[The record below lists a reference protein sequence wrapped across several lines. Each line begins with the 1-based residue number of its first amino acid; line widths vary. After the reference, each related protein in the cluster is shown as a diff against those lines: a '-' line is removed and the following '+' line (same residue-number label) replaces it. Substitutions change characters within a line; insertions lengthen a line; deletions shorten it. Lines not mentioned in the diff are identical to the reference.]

1 MATSPH
7 PGTSGDEVGR
17 RTFSTSFR
25 GFDQGEVRAY
35 LEVVAAEFA
44 TLQARVADLEREL
57 EEAAR
62 PAATPTLDAATLT
75 SMVGEETARVLRA
88 AQEAAEDLRTR
99 AEEGAARTL
108 TEAHEEAARIRNA
121 ADSVLAARTA
131 EAEKTAAA
139 IRAEAH
145 EKADKVTHE
154 ARADADRV
162 VHDAVEQGRDM
173 VGQAQAARERVLGDL
188 ARRRRAALAQVEQLR
203 EGRERLV
210 ASLANVRTELD
221 RITHDLAM
229 ADEVARQAAEVASRS
244 VRKEPSEPE
253 GNEPEGKE
261 PERNEAG
268 GNEAGVTAGFEPGD
282 RPGSAGL
289 GIDEVGALPM
299 PAPEPAPV
307 AEPPA
312 PEPADIAPPVI
323 EAPAPAAPAIE
334 APAIEAPAEA
344 GAAVAPP
351 AVVASADP
359 ADVMTDALVA
369 EEALISAPRKP
380 GRRIKEPIP
389 APPGPARPAYAHDE
403 VPAAALPGA
412 AVGTPA
418 PVEAGEVRDVD
429 DLFARIR
436 ADRAVATDEARAAL
450 APEAVPVHTDP
461 PKAEPAKS
469 EPAKAEPASSEAARS
484 EPAASGPAKAGAA
497 AETSRPPK
505 SGKRK
510 RAATNH
516 PAAAAPA
523 GAGAD
528 RGLEAPRSDADETYL
543 QRRDVLVEVVQ
554 STTGRALRRCLADD
568 QNAALDRF
576 RTLRADIV
584 GVDALLGPESDQRQ
598 EWTRR
603 ASPGLADGA
612 AAGSNLATAGTGP
625 TPDPAV
631 VTPIAERLAADLVTA
646 LRSRLEMVLESVG
659 KDRGPDTVDRINSVF
674 RERRSRIDRAVG
686 DAVTE
691 AVSAGFTSA
700 APAGTHVTWVVEDV
714 DGPCPDCDDNAL
726 AGAISLGEL
735 FPTGQAAPPAH
746 PGCRCVLSRATT

>member
-62 PAATPTLDAATLT
+62 PAAAPTLDVATLT

-88 AQEAAEDLRTR
+88 AQDAAEDLRTR

-108 TEAHEEAARIRNA
+108 TEAHEEAARIRSA
-121 ADSVLAARTA
+121 AESVLAARTA

-139 IRAEAH
+139 IRTEAQ
-145 EKADKVTHE
+145 EKADKVVRE

-188 ARRRRAALAQVEQLR
+188 SRRRRTALAQVEQLR

-229 ADEVARQAAEVASRS
+229 ADEVARQAAEAASRS
-244 VRKEPSEPE
+244 VRKEPSENE
-253 GNEPEGKE
+253 GNEP
-261 PERNEAG
+261 
-268 GNEAGVTAGFEPGD
+268 GVDTGFEPGD
-282 RPGSAGL
+282 LAGSAVTGV
-289 GIDEVGALPM
+289 DEAGTPPM

-307 AEPPA
+307 AETP
-312 PEPADIAPPVI
+312 
-323 EAPAPAAPAIE
+323 APAP
-334 APAIEAPAEA
+334 PAIEAPAEEA
-344 GAAVAPP
+344 PTVATPAVETPAAATPPIETPPIETPAVETPAAAPP
-351 AVVASADP
+351 AVHAASADP
-359 ADVMTDALVA
+359 ADVTTDALVA

-389 APPGPARPAYAHDE
+389 APPGPGRPAYAHDE
-403 VPAAALPGA
+403 VPAAVLPGA
-412 AVGTPA
+412 AVGAPA
-418 PVEAGEVRDVD
+418 PDEAGEGRGVD

-436 ADRAVATDEARAAL
+436 ADRAVATDDARAAL
-450 APEAVPVHTDP
+450 ASDSSPLKTEP
-461 PKAEPAKS
+461 PKTEPSTAEPAKS
-469 EPAKAEPASSEAARS
+469 GPAK
-484 EPAASGPAKAGAA
+484 SGPAKSGPA

-510 RAATNH
+510 RAATKH
-516 PAAAAPA
+516 PAAAADAPA
-523 GAGAD
+523 GPGAD
-528 RGLEAPRSDADETYL
+528 RGLEAPRSNADETYL

-576 RTLRADIV
+576 RTLRADTLA
-584 GVDALLGPESDQRQ
+584 VDALLGAESDQLL
-598 EWTRR
+598 EWTSRS
-603 ASPGLADGA
+603 SPGLAEGA

-631 VTPIAERLAADLVTA
+631 VTPIAERLAAELVTG
-646 LRSRLEMVLESVG
+646 LRARLEMVLESVG

-674 RERRSRIDRAVG
+674 REWRSRIDRAVG

-700 APAGTHVTWVVEDV
+700 APAGTHVTWVVEDL

-726 AGAISLGEL
+726 AGAIPLGEL

>member
-1 MATSPH
+1 MATSPN

-57 EEAAR
+57 EQSAG
-62 PAATPTLDAATLT
+62 PAPTPVLDVATLT

-88 AQEAAEDLRTR
+88 AQDAAEDLRTR

-108 TEAHEEAARIRNA
+108 TEAHEEAARIRTA
-121 ADSVLAARTA
+121 AEAILAERTA

-139 IRAEAH
+139 IRAEAQ
-145 EKADKVTHE
+145 EKADKVTRE

-173 VGQAQAARERVLGDL
+173 VGQAQAARERVLADL
-188 ARRRRAALAQVEQLR
+188 SRRRRTALAQVEQLR
-203 EGRERLV
+203 EGRERFV
-210 ASLANVRTELD
+210 ASLANARTELD
-221 RITHDLAM
+221 RITHDLAV
-229 ADEVARQAAEVASRS
+229 ADEGARQAAEAASRS
-244 VRKEPSEPE
+244 VRKESTETE
-253 GNEPEGKE
+253 GNEPEAFARLE
-261 PERNEAG
+261 PRDQA
-268 GNEAGVTAGFEPGD
+268 
-282 RPGSAGL
+282 GSAGA
-289 GIDEVGALPM
+289 GIDEAVPQPV
-299 PAPEPAPV
+299 PAPEAAPIAETPVPPPPAVEATAEEAPTVATPAIDAPV
-307 AEPPA
+307 TETRPIEMPP
-312 PEPADIAPPVI
+312 I
-323 EAPAPAAPAIE
+323 EAPRVERPAAEPVTAQTPIRASVPRAA
-334 APAIEAPAEA
+334 AP
-344 GAAVAPP
+344 
-351 AVVASADP
+351 DP
-359 ADVMTDALVA
+359 ADVTTDALVA

-389 APPGPARPAYAHDE
+389 APPGPTRPAYVHDA
-403 VPAAALPGA
+403 VPAAVLPGA
-412 AVGTPA
+412 AVGTEA
-418 PVEAGEVRDVD
+418 PDESGEGHNVD

-436 ADRAVATDEARAAL
+436 ADRAVATDDARAAL
-450 APEAVPVHTDP
+450 ASDPSPVKTESP
-461 PKAEPAKS
+461 KTGPAKTGPAKTEPSKAEPSKT
-469 EPAKAEPASSEAARS
+469 EPSKTG
-484 EPAASGPAKAGAA
+484 PAAEK
-497 AETSRPPK
+497 SRPK

-516 PAAAAPA
+516 PAAADASGGP
-523 GAGAD
+523 GAD
-528 RGLEAPRSDADETYL
+528 RGLEAPRSNADETYL

-554 STTGRALRRCLADD
+554 STTGRALRRGLADD

-576 RTLRADIV
+576 RTIRADTV
-584 GVDALLGPESDQRQ
+584 GVDALLGAESDQLL

-603 ASPGLADGA
+603 SSPGLTEGA
-612 AAGSNLATAGTGP
+612 AAGTHLATGGTGA

-631 VTPIAERLAADLVTA
+631 VAPIAERLAAELVTA
-646 LRSRLEMVLESVG
+646 LRSRLETVLESVG

-691 AVSAGFTSA
+691 AVSAGFTTA
-700 APAGTHVTWVVEDV
+700 APAGTHVTWVVEDL

-726 AGAISLGEL
+726 AGAIPLGEL